1 MDTDA
6 SGTINIKELID
17 FLTAVGG
24 EIDKDEV
31 TDISNMSLKNLY
43 FLFQIRE
50 IFLSLD
56 DSGDRLIDFEELK
69 VRSFL

>member
-31 TDISNMSLKNLY
+31 TEILNLSSRVFV
-43 FLFQIRE
+43 FLF
-50 IFLSLD
+50 
-56 DSGDRLIDFEELK
+56 
-69 VRSFL
+69 

>member
-1 MDTDA
+1 MDSDG

-31 TDISNMSLKNLY
+31 T
-43 FLFQIRE
+43 E
-50 IFLSLD
+50 IKIWVGGILD
-56 DSGDRLIDFEELK
+56 QGDFPQLG
-69 VRSFL
+69 

>member
-31 TDISNMSLKNLY
+31 TGILNL
-43 FLFQIRE
+43 
-50 IFLSLD
+50 
-56 DSGDRLIDFEELK
+56 
-69 VRSFL
+69 SFV

>member
-31 TDISNMSLKNLY
+31 MKIINLSLREFV
-43 FLFQIRE
+43 FLF
-50 IFLSLD
+50 
-56 DSGDRLIDFEELK
+56 
-69 VRSFL
+69 

>member
-31 TDISNMSLKNLY
+31 TDISNMSLKNWY
-43 FLFQIRE
+43 FLF
-50 IFLSLD
+50 
-56 DSGDRLIDFEELK
+56 
-69 VRSFL
+69 